1 MKAPLNLAREPFR
14 NERLPTLLLGLGTF
28 VLALA
33 TLRQSV
39 VAWELLPGR
48 ARDVEAEVQSLEAEA
63 ARLSSESASLR
74 SFAASSDALREW
86 SAVKRLVDRRAFSW
100 TGLFAA
106 LEQALPPG
114 VRLVAVQP
122 AGGASGAELSLIAV
136 GRSSEDAL
144 ALLKALQSHGEFEG
158 AFLNGWSKGSDGV
171 DISCSVRY
179 QPRSDAK

>member
-1 MKAPLNLAREPFR
+1 MNAPLNLARQPFR
-14 NERLPTLLLGLGTF
+14 NERLPTLLLGLGTAAL
-28 VLALA
+28 VLV

-39 VAWELLPGR
+39 VAWQLLPGR
-48 ARDVEAEVQSLEAEA
+48 ARDVEGEVQSLEAEA
-63 ARLSSESASLR
+63 ARLGSESASLLGV
-74 SFAASSDALREW
+74 ATSDDAQREW
-86 SAVKRLVDRRAFSW
+86 TAVKRLVDRRAFSW

-122 AGGASGAELSLIAV
+122 AGGASGAELQLNAV

-144 ALLKALQSHGEFEG
+144 ALLKALQSHGDFEA
-158 AFLNGWSKGSDGV
+158 AFLNSWTQGHDGV